1 MDYTSAPSA
10 YAYVLLFTI
19 IGVGFM
25 VVTML
30 LSWVFRPYRPTRE
43 KLSPYECGAP
53 VKGDA
58 WIQFRIGFYIW
69 GLIFVVFDVESI
81 FVYPWAKVLRALPR
95 AAVMEPTRMFAFV
108 EMFIFFVILVVALIY
123 AWRKGVLKW
132 EGV

>member
-1 MDYTSAPSA
+1 MNYASAPSA
-10 YAYVLLFTI
+10 YAYVALFTI
-19 IGVGFM
+19 VGVGFV

-30 LSWVFRPYRPTRE
+30 LSWLFRPFRPTRA

-58 WIQFRIGFYIW
+58 WIQFRVGFYIW
-69 GLIFVVFDVESI
+69 GLIFLIFDVEAV
-81 FVYPWAKVLRALPR
+81 FVYPWAQILRELAQNG
-95 AAVMEPTRMFAFV
+95 MGMFAFV
-108 EMFIFFVILVVALIY
+108 EMFIFFLILIVGLAY

>member
-1 MDYTSAPSA
+1 MDYTSSPSA
-10 YAYVLLFTI
+10 YAYVALFTI

-25 VVTML
+25 IVTML
-30 LSWVFRPYRPTRE
+30 LSWLFRPYRPTRD

-69 GLIFVVFDVESI
+69 GLIFLVFDVESV
-81 FVYPWAKVLRALPR
+81 FVYPWAKILRDLAKQG
-95 AAVMEPTRMFAFV
+95 MGMFAFV
-108 EMFIFFVILVVALIY
+108 EMFVFFLILVVGLVY